1 MYALVLEADDFEFLI
16 DPRDLWK
23 PARVLVRRGYAEG
36 QVWLDEE
43 DVSFVKPS
51 KFGTRDEGR
60 VLALVREHMDE
71 LLDSWF
77 NLREDVRR
85 GRLERNTLVD

>member
-1 MYALVLEADDFEFLI
+1 
-16 DPRDLWK
+16 
-23 PARVLVRRGYAEG
+23 
-36 QVWLDEE
+36 
-43 DVSFVKPS
+43 VKPS